1 MITGNIC
8 LIFKNSKVM
17 TNLSNKK
24 IAILTENGFEEVEL
38 TSPKKAL
45 EDAAEMSNDDM
56 LRLRRELV
64 NAAIEVVGYD
74 PVKIEQYLNRKDVA

>member
-1 MITGNIC
+1 MLKNRNLQKEASSPIITLN
-8 LIFKNSKVM
+8 
-17 TNLSNKK
+17 
-24 IAILTENGFEEVEL
+24 
-38 TSPKKAL
+38 
-45 EDAAEMSNDDM
+45 DAAEMSNDDM